1 MTRLVTKRL
10 PLAQL
15 VFCQGCC
22 CGRTDRGR
30 PELPVEMLKG
40 VWKTER
46 LNQSVQLTIS
56 GCLGPC
62 DLANVAL
69 VITPDGNEWLGGMS
83 GAGMYTALVEWAR
96 ACHAAGRL
104 LPLPSGFDGNR
115 FERFECDV
123 KETILT
129 NSLLEESR
137 VTVWDRA
144 AVASFDEGRDDIH
157 IIERPPLPEVAVAMR
172 AARVRDW
179 RAVVTA
185 ADADARAAEA
195 LEALRLDCPALAADI
210 AAVARSFLAQFDAT
224 EASLRVEMVTTASC
238 PKFHCD
244 NIRVRL
250 VTTYHGPGTEYVF
263 VATPDDIRRV
273 PTGALMFL
281 KGHKH
286 PTHTDA
292 VLHRSPM
299 VPAGEKRLCVVL
311 DI

>member
-1 MTRLVTKRL
+1 MTALMTKRQ

-15 VFCQGCC
+15 VLCQGCC

-30 PELPVEMLKG
+30 PELPAEMLKG
-40 VWKTER
+40 VWKAEK
-46 LNQSVQLTIS
+46 LNRSVQLTIS

-69 VITPDGNEWLGGMS
+69 VITPDGNRWLGGMA
-83 GAGMYTALVEWAR
+83 GAGVYDALVEWAR
-96 ACHAAGRL
+96 GCHATGRL
-104 LPLPSGFDGNR
+104 LPLPAGFDGHR

-123 KETILT
+123 EETIMT
-129 NSLLEESR
+129 TSSLEQSR
-137 VTVWDRA
+137 VAAWDRA
-144 AVASFDEGRDDIH
+144 AVTSFDEGRDDIH
-157 IIERPPLPEVAVAMR
+157 IIERHPPPEVAVAMR
-172 AARVRDW
+172 AARIHDW

-185 ADADARAAEA
+185 ANADVCVAEA
-195 LEALRLDCPALAADI
+195 METLHLDCPPLAADI

-224 EASLRVEMVTTASC
+224 EASLRVEVVATASC

-244 NIRVRL
+244 NIHARV

-263 VATPDDIRRV
+263 VAKPAHVRQA

-286 PTHTDA
+286 PTHADA